1 MKLDKPN
8 IMRSSGVSGSEPFKE
23 NRQAEEFGPLIQHAI
38 AQYLE
43 PENARSS
50 APQPLFTLGRR
61 SKGKAL
67 EI

>member
-8 IMRSSGVSGSEPFKE
+8 MMRSSGVFGSEPCKE
-23 NRQAEEFGPLIQHAI
+23 NRLVEELRLPMQH
-38 AQYLE
+38 LE
-43 PENARSS
+43 PENPRSS
-50 APQPLFTLGRR
+50 DPQPIFTLGRR